1 MLLFFVLFVFC
12 IYCVQSWDYEY
23 SMHTLNIL
31 SPNVNGLNSAVKRT
45 RVLEYLHRKSI
56 SCALIQETHLKQSD
70 VARFQNKYYK
80 LIAFSCAQN
89 KTKGVLILVNRKLNL
104 TVEHIGSDEKGRFVF
119 IRCKIYNNRLALVSI
134 YGPNETD
141 SAFLTQISKTLLEE
155 IDCPLVVG
163 GDFNA
168 VINPALD
175 KSQSDTTA
183 NPSSKLLNKFIT
195 ELNLIDLW
203 IIQNTKAKDFTFFS
217 NRHKTF
223 SRIDYIFLSP
233 SLISSNSSI
242 SILPILLSD
251 HSAMLCS
258 VPLSD
263 VKAKSP
269 RWRFNISL
277 LSNQTFITSLKEY
290 VKDFLEINMPSDV
303 DPQILWET
311 TKCAIRGFCISFSS
325 TLAKA
330 RTHQFTQLENKIQ
343 SLQNLQK
350 QHFTEQQATQLSSLK
365 EEYDLLSHSKAEFI
379 LHRTRQKYYF
389 ESERPSHLL
398 ALRLKECESK
408 AYISAIK
415 SSDDQVTTN
424 PVAINDIFKGFYT
437 NLYKAET
444 DFDEPIC
451 KQYLDKL
458 ELPRISQ
465 IDKES
470 LEAPLSLEELHVSL
484 KSLQKGKSPGL
495 DGLPPELYLEIW
507 DLVGILM
514 LNSFNFAIEHGAFH
528 RDQKTSLISLLL
540 KKGKDPLDCS
550 SYRPISL
557 IPCDLKIYA
566 KVFASRLEKVIHSL
580 IKEDQTGFIKG
591 RNASDNMRRLLH
603 ILDFADSHP
612 TPCAVF
618 SLDAEKAFDRLEWNY
633 MWAVLQ
639 GFGFGEH
646 FVSMIKTLY
655 HSPAASVIT
664 GNIISPSFPLQRGTR
679 QGCPL
684 SPLLFCLSLEPLAQA
699 IRKSE
704 VSIKIHDHN
713 HCISLY
719 ADDIILYL
727 DHFDVSVSSVIKEF
741 DNFSGLSGYKINW
754 SKSALM
760 PINNVKVNFSIPSF
774 IPIKESFIYL
784 GITIY
789 KDIHKIARDNFNNIF
804 VKVKNDI
811 QRWKNLKFSLQGR
824 ISTVKMNLLPRFNF
838 FFSMLPLSPPP
849 GYFKE
854 INSIISKFIW
864 NDKCPR
870 IKLTTL
876 QHPNS
881 AGGLAVPNFELYYW
895 SFQLKALHNWVDP
908 QSTVSWRV
916 IEADKVKP
924 NRLQDILFT
933 GTGKKGD
940 NYKFGPVVANSI
952 KIWKTVE
959 RRIGGP
965 FKFCNSTPLW
975 HNLNFVCGN
984 RPFVQPSWSSL
995 GVNTCGDMYDNQ
1007 GLCSFQALRAKFC
1020 LPASAYFVF
1029 LQLRSALKAY
1039 GVPWSSSIS
1048 SHPMRDWIAPSAGR
1062 PSVSLIY
1069 NKFLIVLQ
1077 NLFLLKL
1084 FGIGNYLI
1092 LIYLSTGREC
1102 GLISS

>member
-1 MLLFFVLFVFC
+1 
-12 IYCVQSWDYEY
+12 
-23 SMHTLNIL
+23 MHTLNIL
-31 SPNVNGLNSAVKRT
+31 SLNVNGLNSAVKRT

-155 IDCPLVVG
+155 IDYPLVVG

-168 VINPALD
+168 VINPVLD

-203 IIQNTKAKDFTFFS
+203 RIQNTKAKDFTFFS

-465 IDKES
+465 MDKES

-639 GFGFGEH
+639 CFGFGEH

-741 DNFSGLSGYKINW
+741 DNFSGLSGYK
-754 SKSALM
+754 
-760 PINNVKVNFSIPSF
+760 
-774 IPIKESFIYL
+774 
-784 GITIY
+784 
-789 KDIHKIARDNFNNIF
+789 
-804 VKVKNDI
+804 
-811 QRWKNLKFSLQGR
+811 
-824 ISTVKMNLLPRFNF
+824 
-838 FFSMLPLSPPP
+838 
-849 GYFKE
+849 
-854 INSIISKFIW
+854 
-864 NDKCPR
+864 
-870 IKLTTL
+870 
-876 QHPNS
+876 
-881 AGGLAVPNFELYYW
+881 
-895 SFQLKALHNWVDP
+895 
-908 QSTVSWRV
+908 
-916 IEADKVKP
+916 
-924 NRLQDILFT
+924 
-933 GTGKKGD
+933 
-940 NYKFGPVVANSI
+940 
-952 KIWKTVE
+952 
-959 RRIGGP
+959 
-965 FKFCNSTPLW
+965 
-975 HNLNFVCGN
+975 
-984 RPFVQPSWSSL
+984 
-995 GVNTCGDMYDNQ
+995 
-1007 GLCSFQALRAKFC
+1007 
-1020 LPASAYFVF
+1020 
-1029 LQLRSALKAY
+1029 
-1039 GVPWSSSIS
+1039 
-1048 SHPMRDWIAPSAGR
+1048 
-1062 PSVSLIY
+1062 
-1069 NKFLIVLQ
+1069 
-1077 NLFLLKL
+1077 
-1084 FGIGNYLI
+1084 
-1092 LIYLSTGREC
+1092 
-1102 GLISS
+1102 